1 MLASVLAYAS
11 VIVCDAALEPAPPVG
26 ATMPV
31 LPSRANASALPL
43 LDATDTVG
51 TTDSLSPLFG
61 TPARFSSKPFRL
73 IGVPAVQVPVPVV
86 VVVPSLSDQS

>member
-1 MLASVLAYAS
+1 M
-11 VIVCDAALEPAPPVG
+11 VCGAAFGPAPPAG

-43 LDATDTVG
+43 LAATATVG
-51 TTDSLSPLFG
+51 ATPILSPLFG
-61 TPARFSSKPFRL
+61 TPARFSSKPFKA

-86 VVVPSLSDQS
+86 VVVPSLVDQL